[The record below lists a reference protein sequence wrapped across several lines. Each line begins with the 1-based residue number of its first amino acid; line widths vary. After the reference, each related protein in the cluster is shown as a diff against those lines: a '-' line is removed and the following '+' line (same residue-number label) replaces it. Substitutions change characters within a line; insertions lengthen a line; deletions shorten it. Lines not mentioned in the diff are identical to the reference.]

1 MSTNEM
7 NSKVQQL
14 RELRRMAN
22 ELAAEI
28 ESITD
33 SIKAEMNTR
42 GADELTGADWRIT
55 WRSVTSNRFD
65 STGFKKA
72 MPELAA
78 RFTKTSTTRRFVL
91 A

>member
-7 NSKVQQL
+7 NSKVKQL
-14 RELRRMAN
+14 RELRRMAD
-22 ELAAEI
+22 ELNAEI
-28 ESITD
+28 EALTD
-33 SIKAEMNTR
+33 SIKAEMTTR
-42 GADELTGADWRIT
+42 ETDELTGADWRIT
-55 WRSVTSNRFD
+55 WKPVTSSRFD
-65 STGFKKA
+65 SAGLKKA

>member
-14 RELRRMAN
+14 RELRRMAD

-28 ESITD
+28 ETLTD
-33 SIKAEMNTR
+33 SLKAEMTTR
-42 GADELTGADWRIT
+42 GTEEITGADWRIT
-55 WRSVTSNRFD
+55 WKPVTSSRFY

-72 MPELAA
+72 MPKLAA